1 MAHNSLYRRFRPD
14 SFDKVIGQDYV
25 IRTIKNMIKSDSIAH
40 AFLFTGTRGT
50 GKTSIAKIFA
60 KAVNCL
66 EPVDGSPCGKCS
78 VCQAL
83 NNPANLD
90 VIEMDAASH
99 NSVDDMRELNES
111 VGYPP
116 TVGRYKVYIMDEA
129 HMITPSAFNAF
140 LKTLEEPPSHV
151 VFILATTDIRKIP
164 ETILSRCIR
173 FDFKLVGVAELVG
186 LLKKI
191 LKEIGRGFE
200 EEALIAIAN
209 AGDGSVRDTLSIAD
223 MCLSYCVGDIT
234 YREVL
239 EVLGASDPAVIADI
253 AESILEGR
261 VDYLLSKVDYLL
273 SGGKSVTQLQK
284 DVMVCMRNIVYSAKV
299 DNADKLLDLP
309 KNVFEKIKKMSAT
322 ADINKAV
329 RCVDILA
336 EEENTMRF
344 SAQPRILLEMAL
356 VKAAMDEA
364 KPLEKAKADTADSN
378 ATLQNAELVKRINEL
393 DERVAAMSRGA
404 AIEDGGDAA
413 RGREC
418 RAELG
423 QIIQKAR
430 YSKYFTLLSAL
441 GDVVGSYKIG
451 RVMYLEVDRE
461 GSYNYIKEA
470 DNIRFMLAA
479 LEMKR
484 FNIDSIIVV
493 NVKKEEKNYES
504 EIGEVMSMF
513 DTENDKIVTTKK
525 SK

>member
-1 MAHNSLYRRFRPD
+1 
-14 SFDKVIGQDYV
+14 
-25 IRTIKNMIKSDSIAH
+25 
-40 AFLFTGTRGT
+40 
-50 GKTSIAKIFA
+50 
-60 KAVNCL
+60 
-66 EPVDGSPCGKCS
+66 
-78 VCQAL
+78 
-83 NNPANLD
+83 
-90 VIEMDAASH
+90 
-99 NSVDDMRELNES
+99 
-111 VGYPP
+111 
-116 TVGRYKVYIMDEA
+116 
-129 HMITPSAFNAF
+129 
-140 LKTLEEPPSHV
+140 
-151 VFILATTDIRKIP
+151 
-164 ETILSRCIR
+164 
-173 FDFKLVGVAELVG
+173 
-186 LLKKI
+186 
-191 LKEIGRGFE
+191 
-200 EEALIAIAN
+200 
-209 AGDGSVRDTLSIAD
+209 
-223 MCLSYCVGDIT
+223 
-234 YREVL
+234 
-239 EVLGASDPAVIADI
+239 
-253 AESILEGR
+253 
-261 VDYLLSKVDYLL
+261 
-273 SGGKSVTQLQK
+273 
-284 DVMVCMRNIVYSAKV
+284 
-299 DNADKLLDLP
+299 
-309 KNVFEKIKKMSAT
+309 
-322 ADINKAV
+322 
-329 RCVDILA
+329 
-336 EEENTMRF
+336 MRF

-378 ATLQNAELVKRINEL
+378 ATLQNAELVNRINEL

-404 AIEDGGDAA
+404 AVEDGGDAA

-470 DNIRFMLAA
+470 DNIRFMLAS